1 MLNTA
6 VILAAGLGSRLG
18 NKLMDKPKGF
28 IEFDEESIILRS
40 IKNLKNAGIT
50 KIIIGTGYLSFHY
63 EKLEDDLS
71 IFCKK
76 NNFYKN
82 TGSFF
87 TLYNLKDHIQEDFLL
102 LESVFLTS
110 PC

>member
-50 KIIIGTGYLSFHY
+50 KIIIG
-63 EKLEDDLS
+63 
-71 IFCKK
+71 
-76 NNFYKN
+76 
-82 TGSFF
+82 
-87 TLYNLKDHIQEDFLL
+87 
-102 LESVFLTS
+102 
-110 PC
+110 